1 MNRKEKLIL
10 AVAALIASVAVIF
23 AASASRPVVPEMRKA
38 QPDHAEIV
46 ARGKYLI
53 TVGGCNDCHTPWTIQ
68 ANGKPGPDMT
78 RELSGHPQNVK
89 ITSPMQLRSDRF
101 NVAWSSTNTAF
112 SGPWG
117 VSFTANLTPDKDTGT
132 GIWTFDIF
140 KNTIRNGRHWGVAR
154 ELLPP
159 MPWFNYRQMSD
170 EDLYA
175 IYAYTRT
182 VKPIHNEVP
191 QPLPPASN

>member
-68 ANGKPGPDMT
+68 ANGKPGPD
-78 RELSGHPQNVK
+78 
-89 ITSPMQLRSDRF
+89 
-101 NVAWSSTNTAF
+101 
-112 SGPWG
+112 
-117 VSFTANLTPDKDTGT
+117 
-132 GIWTFDIF
+132 
-140 KNTIRNGRHWGVAR
+140 
-154 ELLPP
+154 
-159 MPWFNYRQMSD
+159 
-170 EDLYA
+170 
-175 IYAYTRT
+175 
-182 VKPIHNEVP
+182 
-191 QPLPPASN
+191 